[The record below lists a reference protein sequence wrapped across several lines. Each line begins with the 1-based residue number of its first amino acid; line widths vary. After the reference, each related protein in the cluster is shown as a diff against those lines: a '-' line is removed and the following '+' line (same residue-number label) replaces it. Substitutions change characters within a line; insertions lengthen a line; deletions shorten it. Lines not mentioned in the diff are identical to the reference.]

1 MNINLISVLY
11 FEKQTFCNSLPNLY
25 STFHIPHITKFKKE
39 ILWKGI
45 PPSSLL
51 IARSAARLS
60 GVLPP

>member
-39 ILWKGI
+39 IL
-45 PPSSLL
+45 
-51 IARSAARLS
+51 
-60 GVLPP
+60 